1 MKPWY
6 YIKSRKRI
14 WSIRL
19 KGVRVWSAWYTDTMA
34 STLEKA
40 SEAMRSMFRPDDDDY
55 QVGVFYRGKRV
66 L

>member
-6 YIKSRKRI
+6 YLKSRKRI
-14 WSIRL
+14 WSIRR

-40 SEAMRSMFRPDDDDY
+40 SAAMRRLVRTDDDAY
-55 QVGVFYRGKRV
+55 QVGVLYRGKRV